1 MYARSTTVRGT
12 LEGMDAGISYVR
24 DKVEPAVRQMDGC
37 VGLSMLAERD
47 TGRCIV
53 TTSWADHQALKNSAE
68 GVLAMRRHAAELMGG
83 PADVQEW
90 EVALMH
96 RLHSAHHGACA
107 RVIWIDGDPAA
118 MDTTLDT
125 FRMTVPAQLDDLLGC
140 CSVSVMVDRGSGRGV
155 VTTTYDSP
163 QDMRVAQDRAR
174 QIREEFAQHTNC
186 TITEV
191 AEFELVVAQLR
202 IPETV

>member
-12 LEGMDAGISYVR
+12 PEGMDAGISYVR

-53 TTSWADHQALKNSAE
+53 TTSWADHQALNNSAD
-68 GVLAMRRHAAELMGG
+68 GVMAMRRHAAELMGG

-96 RLHSAHHGACA
+96 RLHTAHHGACA
-107 RVIWIDGDPAA
+107 RVIWTDGDPAQVDR
-118 MDTTLDT
+118 MLET
-125 FRMTVPAQLDDLLGC
+125 FRMTVLAQLEDLLGC
-140 CSVSVMVDRGSGRGV
+140 CSVSVMVDRSSGRGV

-163 QDMRVAQDRAR
+163 QDMRAARDRAV
-174 QIREEFAQHTNC
+174 QMREEFMQNMNRA
-186 TITEV
+186 ITEV

>member
-53 TTSWADHQALKNSAE
+53 TTSWADRQALKNSAE
-68 GVLAMRRHAAELMGG
+68 GVMAMRRRAAEIMGG
-83 PADVQEW
+83 PAEAQDW
-90 EVALMH
+90 EVVVMH

-107 RVIWIDGDPAA
+107 RVIWTDGDPAEV
-118 MDTTLDT
+118 DGTLDT
-125 FRMTVPAQLDDLLGC
+125 FRMTVPAQLDELPGC
-140 CSVSVMVDRGSGRGV
+140 CSISVMVDRGSGRSV

-163 QDMRVAQDRAR
+163 QDMRAARDRAV
-174 QIREEFAQHTNC
+174 QMREDFMKSMNR

>member
-1 MYARSTTVRGT
+1 MYARSTTVRGA

-24 DKVEPAVRQMDGC
+24 DKVQPAVQQMDGC
-37 VGLSMLAERD
+37 VGLSMLAERE

-53 TTSWADHQALKNSAE
+53 TTSWADQQALTNSAA
-68 GVLAMRRHAAELMGG
+68 GFMAMQRHGAEVMGG
-83 PADVQEW
+83 TAEMQEW
-90 EVALMH
+90 EVALMY

-107 RVIWIDGDPAA
+107 RVIWAA
-118 MDTTLDT
+118 G
-125 FRMTVPAQLDDLLGC
+125 AADDVDNVIEGYRVSVLPELEDLPGC
-140 CSVSVMVDRGSGRGV
+140 CSISVLLDRSSGLAV

-163 QDMRVAQDRAR
+163 QDMRAAR
-174 QIREEFAQHTNC
+174 DKAVSLRGEFAQQHGR

-191 AEFELVVAQLR
+191 AEFELVVAHLR

>member
-12 LEGMDAGISYVR
+12 RDGMDAGISYVR

-90 EVALMH
+90 EVAFMH

-107 RVIWIDGDPAA
+107 RVIWTDGDPAA
-118 MDTTLDT
+118 MDGMLDT

-174 QIREEFAQHTNC
+174 QIREEFAQLTNC
-186 TITEV
+186 TVTEV
-191 AEFELVVAQLR
+191 AEFELVVAQLH